1 MATIYPNFKN
11 GKIVSFKFKAYLGRA
26 ENGRQ
31 IFRCKTWFPEKQM
44 SENKLRNLAEKEATI
59 WEHQLI
65 EDARNIQ
72 PISVPDNMTFENFV
86 KNVWFPEYMNTDKRR
101 AATVAFH
108 DYILRTILPYLGQE
122 KLSHITPNRIEEYL
136 DYLKNTY
143 KTKDNKSLSPKT
155 IRHHYGT
162 LNLIFSYAE
171 KTGHITSNPIT
182 KVDVP
187 KIPKQKVNAL
197 SKSQVI
203 TFIEEVEK
211 LPLMQQ
217 AIYHLLLTTGIR
229 RGECYGL
236 KWQDVDLENMLIHIE
251 RNVTYTKTDGLQI
264 GPPKTD
270 LGIRDIPLT
279 KHTTS
284 LLSVYK
290 AHLSHSYTI
299 EHSMFVFP
307 SAESPYEPH
316 QPAYI
321 TKHMKKFMKRIGLPD
336 MSPHDLRHTCASL
349 LLQSGADI
357 KSVQDILGH
366 ADASTTLNY
375 YAKSDINVMRSS
387 TQKAFD
393 L

>member
-11 GKIVSFKFKAYLGRA
+11 GKIVSFKFKAFLGRDK
-26 ENGRQ
+26 NNKQ
-31 IFRCKTWFPEKQM
+31 IFRCKTWIPEKQM
-44 SENKLRNLAEKEATI
+44 SENKLKILAEKEATI
-59 WEHQLI
+59 WEHQLT
-65 EDARNIQ
+65 EDVCNIQ
-72 PISVPDNMTFENFV
+72 QISTPDHMTFESFV
-86 KNVWFPEYMNTDKRR
+86 NAIWFPEYMNTDKRR

-108 DYILRTILPYLGQE
+108 DYILRTILPYFGQE

-143 KTKDNKSLSPKT
+143 KTKDNQSLSPKT

-197 SKSQVI
+197 SKSQVM

-211 LPLMQQ
+211 LPIMQQ

-284 LLSVYK
+284 LLSEYK
-290 AHLSHSYTI
+290 VHLSYSYNV
-299 EHSMFVFP
+299 EHNMFVFP
-307 SAESPYEPH
+307 SSNSPYEPH

-321 TKHMKKFMKRIGLPD
+321 TKHMKKFMKRIGLTD

-366 ADASTTLNY
+366 SDASTTLNY
-375 YAKSDINVMRSS
+375 YVKSDMNVMRLSA
-387 TQKAFD
+387 QKAFD

>member
-11 GKIVSFKFKAYLGRA
+11 GRIISFKFKAYLGRDKDDK
-26 ENGRQ
+26 Q
-31 IFRCKTWFPEKQM
+31 IFKCKTWFPEKQM
-44 SENKLRNLAEKEATI
+44 SENKLKVLAEKEATI
-59 WEHQLI
+59 WEHQLT
-65 EDARNIQ
+65 EDIRNIQ
-72 PISVPDNMTFENFV
+72 PVSIPDNITLERFV
-86 KNVWFPEYMNTDKRR
+86 KDIWLPEYMNTEKRR

-122 KLSHITPNRIEEYL
+122 TLSDIHPEKIEEYI

-143 KTKDNKSLSPKT
+143 KTKDNKALSPKT

-162 LNLIFSYAE
+162 LNLVFSYAE
-171 KTGHITSNPIT
+171 RIGHILSNPMAKI
-182 KVDVP
+182 DVP

-197 SKSQVI
+197 SKGQVI

-217 AIYHLLLTTGIR
+217 TIYHLLLTTGIR

-236 KWQDVDLENMLIHIE
+236 KWQDIDLENMLIHIE
-251 RNVTYTKTDGLQI
+251 RNVTYTKADGLQI

-279 KHTTS
+279 QYTTS
-284 LLSVYK
+284 LLTAYK
-290 AHLSHSYTI
+290 AHLSHAYNV
-299 EHSMFVFP
+299 EYNMFVFP

-375 YAKSDINVMRSS
+375 YVKSDINVMRLSA
-387 TQKAFD
+387 QKAFD